1 MSSVVAEL
9 SDFSGRVVLV
19 TGSAGG
25 IGGGIAD
32 ALAEAGATVI
42 VADINEGGAV
52 DKAAALTAA
61 GHKADSIAIDIAEE
75 ASVVAACARIV
86 EKHGAPW
93 ALINNAAV
101 QDRQL
106 LLEIDADEWDRVIRI
121 NSRGPMLMTREIA
134 RAMVATGHGGRIVN
148 IASMSIQGQLLHGH
162 TAYVTAK
169 NSLQGLTRASALEL
183 AAHGITVN
191 TLVPGGVITAGAA
204 TSKGPPME
212 GPGLRPPTLG
222 MCESRDIAAALLF
235 LISPAARF
243 VTNQTLAVDAGWS
256 LA

>member
-1 MSSVVAEL
+1 MSGIVAEL
-9 SDFSGRVVLV
+9 SNFTGRVILV
-19 TGSAGG
+19 TGSASG

-32 ALAEAGATVI
+32 ALAEAGAMVI
-42 VADINEGGAV
+42 VADINAGGAAE
-52 DKAAALTAA
+52 KAAVLVAA
-61 GHKADSIAIDIAEE
+61 GHKADSIAIDIASE
-75 ASVVAACARIV
+75 ASVVAACAQVV

-93 ALINNAAV
+93 ALVNNAAV

-106 LLEIDADEWDRVIRI
+106 LLDIEAEEWDRVIRI
-121 NSRGPMLMTREIA
+121 NSRGPLLMTREIA
-134 RAMVATGHGGRIVN
+134 RAMVAARRGGRIVN

-162 TAYVTAK
+162 TAYVTSK

-191 TLVPGGVITAGAA
+191 TLVPGGVITTGAA
-204 TSKGPPME
+204 MSKGPPME

-222 MCESRDIAAALLF
+222 MCEPRDIAAAALF
-235 LISPAARF
+235 LVSPAARF